1 MRASGTLGFRTI
13 LLAGRTGYVDVLLRQ
28 AVLWWPKMGVGM
40 RVLATVTATAARDA
54 ERTVLG
60 GCDIGQRG
68 PLVLPGDL
76 ESAAQSRIRGVAKL
90 TEAA

>member
-1 MRASGTLGFRTI
+1 
-13 LLAGRTGYVDVLLRQ
+13 
-28 AVLWWPKMGVGM
+28 M
-40 RVLATVTATAARDA
+40 RVLATIRLTTARDA